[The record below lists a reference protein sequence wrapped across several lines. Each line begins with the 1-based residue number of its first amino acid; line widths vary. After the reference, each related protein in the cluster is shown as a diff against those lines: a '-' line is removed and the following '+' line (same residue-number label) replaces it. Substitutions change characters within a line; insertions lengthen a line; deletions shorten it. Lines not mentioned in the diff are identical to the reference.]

1 MPFFSL
7 SNQLEVFYTKLKI
20 DERDHHKLEYEMAK
34 VELSLE
40 NVIVNNKR
48 SNQQFEMDQLVR
60 VQYLQDRIILLEFF
74 HDELDEIQSLFI
86 RFKDKETHH
95 WWDLGIYINYKI
107 NSSLEEENLF
117 QQ

>member
-7 SNQLEVFYTKLKI
+7 SNDLEVFFTKLKI
-20 DERDHHKLEYEMAK
+20 DERDYHKLEYEIAK
-34 VELSLE
+34 VQLSLE
-40 NVIVNNKR
+40 YVVVNNKI
-48 SNQQFEMDQLVR
+48 SNRQFEIDELVR
-60 VQYLQDRIILLEFF
+60 VQYLDQTTILLEFF
-74 HDELDEIQSLFI
+74 NDELDEIQSLFI

-107 NSSLEEENLF
+107 NSSLEEEKLF